1 MLVFKQLFTFLKLC
15 CSINNNPICENYI
28 FFLLKVSSHW
38 QSLIAKTLTI
48 AMLVYLPQ
56 LSFKVLTINKNN
68 PICQMQILL
77 KSSVMLGLEYLNRIT
92 LTFEYSSI
100 ICIFIF
106 KALLQYQQSDDLVV
120 TLAPCA
126 NATQYLEIIRFIP
139 FPPRSQVR

>member
-1 MLVFKQLFTFLKLC
+1 
-15 CSINNNPICENYI
+15 
-28 FFLLKVSSHW
+28 VSSHW